1 MFLLDASLP
10 LIDQPAQFAHM
21 LYWNRDGLITKILIR
36 KLTPPPEFWM
46 TLEQTLL
53 LDRSVALWP
62 AEKMGIDVPD
72 DSDEEEAE
80 GGTKEDRILEEDEEI
95 SFRKNDVL
103 QSDGASLLV
112 GSIPLQ
118 QHVYWPSHHQMTPP
132 NHHLQYLTYFTT

>member
-1 MFLLDASLP
+1 VSGSDYGERKLFLLDASLP

-21 LYWNRDGLITKILIR
+21 VYWNRDGLIIKVLIR

-53 LDRSVALWP
+53 LDRQVSLWP

-72 DSDEEEAE
+72 DSDEE
-80 GGTKEDRILEEDEEI
+80 GGGDGAKEDRVLEEDEEV

-103 QSDGASLLV
+103 QRDGASLLV
-112 GSIPLQ
+112 SFSSI
-118 QHVYWPSHHQMTPP
+118 
-132 NHHLQYLTYFTT
+132 